1 MRAVLTPLMETCVY
15 SPVQQLI
22 PSLGVAL
29 SPLRTLQI
37 AGFAAVFAL
46 FLACGLAFYSLT
58 ATTKA
63 LQGFQAMYY
72 ISSFFAQ
79 FVNATTFLLVSS
91 HLPMDPYFPCTICDM
106 PSIREQCGQMSGKP
120 IFSCWVPTPFF
131 TVLSTF
137 YLS

>member
-1 MRAVLTPLMETCVY
+1 M
-15 SPVQQLI
+15 
-22 PSLGVAL
+22 
-29 SPLRTLQI
+29 QI

-91 HLPMDPYFPCTICDM
+91 HSSTPCSTSVYTTVYAFKC
-106 PSIREQCGQMSGKP
+106 CK
-120 IFSCWVPTPFF
+120 TPPARQ
-131 TVLSTF
+131 LGP
-137 YLS
+137 L

>member
-1 MRAVLTPLMETCVY
+1 M
-15 SPVQQLI
+15 
-22 PSLGVAL
+22 
-29 SPLRTLQI
+29 
-37 AGFAAVFAL
+37 FAL

-91 HLPMDPYFPCTICDM
+91 HSSTPCSTSVYTTVYAFKC
-106 PSIREQCGQMSGKP
+106 CK
-120 IFSCWVPTPFF
+120 TPPARQ
-131 TVLSTF
+131 LGP
-137 YLS
+137 L

>member
-1 MRAVLTPLMETCVY
+1 MSAVLTTF
-15 SPVQQLI
+15 
-22 PSLGVAL
+22 LGNLSAIDHAATQFMCSTTL
-29 SPLRTLQI
+29 SPLQYLQI

-58 ATTKA
+58 ATTQA

-91 HLPMDPYFPCTICDM
+91 HLP
-106 PSIREQCGQMSGKP
+106 REF
-120 IFSCWVPTPFF
+120 IFS
-131 TVLSTF
+131 L
-137 YLS
+137 YNL